1 MKDKLIDDIYM
12 ANCTGNSL
20 KHFIIAYNDAYSSI
34 EVCDGGATCCC
45 ILKSFNWIV
54 PNLDSCNRK
63 IKVQF
68 MVHLLKQ
75 VNTMSINFY
84 SNLILDFNEY

>member
-12 ANCTGNSL
+12 SNYTGNSL

-45 ILKSFNWIV
+45 ILK
-54 PNLDSCNRK
+54 
-63 IKVQF
+63 
-68 MVHLLKQ
+68 
-75 VNTMSINFY
+75 
-84 SNLILDFNEY
+84 